1 MNPPATSPLIAH
13 LRTWLETRTQ
23 TFEEMASSSQ
33 YALWAFRHP
42 TVSSGVLEFI
52 DDATLSQGGAVVA
65 MALSLDLPPIQSV
78 QDAQALLEAAE
89 WMMGINLVMKDFGS
103 GGALMIQ
110 TKCPVHNV
118 TEDELNQMAL
128 RLFEAKHYFED

>member
-1 MNPPATSPLIAH
+1 MTPPDATHVSAR
-13 LRTWLETRTQ
+13 LRTWLETHTT
-23 TFEEMASSSQ
+23 TFDEIAKSTQ

-42 TVSSGVLEFI
+42 TLGSGVLEFI
-52 DDATLSQGGAVVA
+52 DNATLSQGGAVVA

-89 WMMGINLVMKDFGS
+89 WMMRVNLVLKDFGS

-110 TKCPVHNV
+110 TKCPLHSA
-118 TEDELNQMAL
+118 TEDELNQMAC
-128 RLFEAKHYFED
+128 RLLEAKQYFED